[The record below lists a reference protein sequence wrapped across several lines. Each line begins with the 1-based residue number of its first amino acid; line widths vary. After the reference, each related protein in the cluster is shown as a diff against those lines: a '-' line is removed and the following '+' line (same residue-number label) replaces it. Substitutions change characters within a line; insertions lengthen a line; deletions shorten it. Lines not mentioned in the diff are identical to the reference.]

1 MSALLELQG
10 VSRGFGGVRAVRD
23 VSLSLR
29 AGEFLSIIGP
39 NGAGK
44 TTLFNL
50 IGGQDVPDAGSIVLD
65 GVAIAGM
72 APERIAAQGLA
83 RTFQHGRVFATM
95 SVRDNV
101 LIGAHHRLRASRP
114 RIPGLGALGLGALG
128 LGAFGLGA
136 LAELAAA
143 LLRPP
148 AVSRE
153 EHALGQEAERIV
165 AMFGDRLTPR
175 LDQPAF
181 SLSYA
186 NRRRLEI
193 ARALALRPRLLLLDE
208 PTAGMNET
216 ETAEMADII
225 AGLKADGQTILLI
238 EHKLDLV
245 MRLSDRVIAMD
256 DGSVIA
262 AGAPEAVRHDPAV
275 IEAYLGHGALG
286 ETTPGETSPGETA
299 PGETALGETAPGEA
313 ALGETAPGEAAL
325 GEAPVDKAAP

>member
-1 MSALLELQG
+1 MTALLELDG
-10 VSRGFGGVRAVRD
+10 VCRSFGGVRAVRG
-23 VSLSLR
+23 VSLALR
-29 AGEFLSIIGP
+29 QGELVSVIGP

-50 IGGQDVPDAGSIVLD
+50 VSGNDAPDAGRIALD
-65 GVAIAGM
+65 GVPIGGLRA
-72 APERIAAQGLA
+72 ERIAALGLA

-101 LIGAHHRLRASRP
+101 MVGAHRRLRAARP
-114 RIPGLGALGLGALG
+114 RVP
-128 LGAFGLGA
+128 GLGA

-148 AVSRE
+148 AVASE
-153 EHALGQEAERIV
+153 EAALRRDAEAIV

-181 SLSYA
+181 ALSYA
-186 NRRRLEI
+186 NRRRVEI
-193 ARALALRPRLLLLDE
+193 ARALALRPRVLLLDE

-225 AGLKADGQTILLI
+225 AGLKASGLTILLI
-238 EHKLDLV
+238 EHKLGLV

-256 DGSVIA
+256 DGAVIA
-262 AGAPEAVRHDPAV
+262 EGPPDAVRRDPAV
-275 IEAYLGHGALG
+275 IEAYLGHGAD
-286 ETTPGETSPGETA
+286 A
-299 PGETALGETAPGEA
+299 
-313 ALGETAPGEAAL
+313 
-325 GEAPVDKAAP
+325 